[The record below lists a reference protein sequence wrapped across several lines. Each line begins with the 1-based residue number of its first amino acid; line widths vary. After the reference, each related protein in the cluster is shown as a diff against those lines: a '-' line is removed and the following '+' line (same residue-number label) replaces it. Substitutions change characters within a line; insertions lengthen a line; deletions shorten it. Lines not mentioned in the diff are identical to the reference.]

1 MSARELLSPSQKQ
14 REKALRIRP
23 MCRRFRERQT
33 DRGWTNECRNTLGLV
48 ASFAALRS
56 GLT

>member
-1 MSARELLSPSQKQ
+1 MY
-14 REKALRIRP
+14 
-23 MCRRFRERQT
+23 RRFRERQT